1 MTLEELAARYIQSC
15 EKVVAEIKLAQDIV
29 VLDEDKIKSIIESA
43 KQYLSD
49 AKYYQSQN
57 QLETSLASV
66 AYCEGLLDALRL
78 LGMVEFTWPNTKK
91 KQSKKRKKKS
101 S

>member
-1 MTLEELAARYIQSC
+1 MTLEELTSKYIKSC
-15 EKVVAEIKLAQDIV
+15 EKVAAEIKLAQDIV
-29 VLDEDKIKSIIESA
+29 VLDEDKIKGIIESA

-78 LGMVEFTWPNTKK
+78 LGMVEFTWPNTKE
-91 KQSKKRKKKS
+91 KQ
-101 S
+101 

>member
-1 MTLEELAARYIQSC
+1 MTLEELTSKYIKSC
-15 EKVVAEIKLAQDIV
+15 EKVAAEIKLAQDIV

-49 AKYYQSQN
+49 AKYYQSKN

-91 KQSKKRKKKS
+91 KQ
-101 S
+101 